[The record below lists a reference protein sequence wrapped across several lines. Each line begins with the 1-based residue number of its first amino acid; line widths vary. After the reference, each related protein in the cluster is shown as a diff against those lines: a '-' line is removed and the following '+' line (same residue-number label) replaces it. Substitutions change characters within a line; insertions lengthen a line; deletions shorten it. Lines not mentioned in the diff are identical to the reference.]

1 MLVYP
6 LLTIL
11 LPEYFSGLQ
20 GCTMLQRAFTE
31 EQQMFRDAYRKFL
44 AAEIVPH
51 MESWREAGIVDRAAF
66 RKAGEQGFLM
76 IWPDEKYGGMGDP
89 DFRFEQII
97 IEETCYARVADWYNS
112 LHSRLV
118 GPYLTRFGTEEQCQ
132 RLLPGCVSGESI
144 LAIAMTEPD
153 AGSDL
158 AGMRST
164 AVEKDD
170 HWVLNGSKTF
180 ISNGI
185 NADIVIV
192 AAKTDP
198 DNNPHHMTLFIVERG
213 MEGFERGR
221 NLKKMGLK
229 AQDTAELFFND
240 VKVPRAN
247 VLGEPGQGFIYLMK
261 GLAEER
267 LIGAAGYLSAAQL
280 SWDLTLDYVKERK
293 AFGKPVSAF
302 QNTQFKLAELRT
314 QLDLAQVYVDQC
326 VTAFNAGQ
334 LTAIDAAKA
343 KLVTSELQVVAADIG
358 VQLHGGNGY
367 MDEYPISRQYTDA
380 KISTI
385 YAGSSEVMKII
396 ISRDFLGED
405 YSPFNTRN
413 F

>member
-1 MLVYP
+1 
-6 LLTIL
+6 
-11 LPEYFSGLQ
+11 
-20 GCTMLQRAFTE
+20 MLQRAFTE
-31 EQQMFRDAYRKFL
+31 EQAMFRDAYRKFL
-44 AAEIVPH
+44 TAEIVPH
-51 MESWREAGIVDRAAF
+51 MEPWREAGIVDRDAF

-76 IWPDEKYGGMGDP
+76 VWPEEKYGGMGDP

-97 IEETCYARVADWYNS
+97 IEETAYARVGDWYNT

-118 GPYLTRFGTEEQCQ
+118 GPYFTRFGSEEQCS
-132 RLLPGCVSGESI
+132 RFLPACASGESI

-158 AGMRST
+158 AGMRSS
-164 AVEKDD
+164 AVERDD
-170 HWVLNGSKTF
+170 HWLLNGSKTF

-185 NADIVIV
+185 NADVVVV

-198 DNNPHHMTLFIVERG
+198 ENNPHHMTLFLVERG

-240 VKVPRAN
+240 VAVPKAN
-247 VLGEPGQGFIYLMK
+247 VLGEPGQGFVYLMK

-267 LIGAAGYLSAAQL
+267 LIGAVGYLSAAQL
-280 SWDLTLDYVKERK
+280 SWDLAADYVKERK
-293 AFGKPVSAF
+293 AFGKPLAAF
-302 QNTQFKLAELRT
+302 QNTQFKLAEQRT

-326 VTAFNAGQ
+326 VTAFNAGA
-334 LTAIDAAKA
+334 LTAVDAAKA
-343 KLVTSELQVVAADIG
+343 KLVTSELQVATADLG
-358 VQLHGGNGY
+358 VQLHGGHGY

-396 ISRDFLGED
+396 ISRDCLGEN
-405 YSPFNTRN
+405 YAPFNTRN

>member
-1 MLVYP
+1 
-6 LLTIL
+6 
-11 LPEYFSGLQ
+11 
-20 GCTMLQRAFTE
+20 MLQREFTE
-31 EQQMFRDAYRKFL
+31 EQHMFRDAYRKFL
-44 AAEIVPH
+44 TAEIVPH
-51 MESWREAGIVDRAAF
+51 MEGWREAGCVDRDAF
-66 RKAGEQGFLM
+66 RRAGEQGFLM
-76 IWPDEKYGGMGDP
+76 IWPDEKYGGMGEA

-97 IEETCYARVADWYNS
+97 IEETNYARAGDWFNS

-132 RLLPGCVSGESI
+132 RLLPRCVSGESV

-158 AGMRST
+158 AGTRSS
-164 AVEKDD
+164 AIEHDD

-198 DNNPHHMTLFIVERG
+198 DNNPHHMTLFVVERG
-213 MEGFERGR
+213 MSGFERGR
-221 NLKKMGLK
+221 NLKKMGMK

-240 VKVPRAN
+240 VKVPKAN

-267 LIGAAGYLSAAQL
+267 LLGAVGYLSSAQL
-280 SWDLTLDYVKERK
+280 SFDLTLAYVQERK
-293 AFGKPVSAF
+293 AFGKPVAAF
-302 QNTQFKLAELRT
+302 QNTQFKLAEMRT
-314 QLDLAQVYVDQC
+314 QLDFSQVYVDQC
-326 VTAFNAGQ
+326 VTSFNAGQ
-334 LTAIDAAKA
+334 LSAVDAAKA
-343 KLVTSELQVVAADIG
+343 KLVTSELQVAMGELG

-405 YSPFNTRN
+405 YTPFNTRN